1 MSQATSAEAG
11 LVSARI
17 APGVFITLLMVLNI
31 HVAHDALLHD
41 SFLSRGDGLPVPG
54 GLMALAIGGKRLPL
68 SLTKR
73 K

>member
-1 MSQATSAEAG
+1 
-11 LVSARI
+11 
-17 APGVFITLLMVLNI
+17 MVLNI
-31 HVAHDALLHD
+31 HLAHNTLLHD
-41 SFLSRGDGLPVPG
+41 SFFCKGDGLPVLG